1 MSDGTQ
7 KHFRPLVSWP
17 AMSPSLRGLW
27 LELRII
33 PVLLWSF
40 SAITLGTALGAGDDV
55 QGWYYL
61 GAVALGVLIQ
71 GVLAHTV
78 NELEDWRS
86 GTDRHAS
93 PRIISGGSKV
103 LVAGL
108 LTPRA
113 LRILFLVAF
122 VLTAVLGLVLVA
134 SRGLVMLPFGLAGVA
149 GAILYTQPPVR
160 AAYRPFVGEAIA
172 CTCLWLC
179 VTGAAV
185 LQGARISLPI
195 AVAALA
201 VAAYAVGMLMM
212 HHYLD
217 HDADRSASPPKT
229 TSIVRL
235 GLVRGRR
242 YAIGWSTLALL
253 SAAAAAL
260 AQPQLL
266 ALTVAY
272 VAGLACQVR
281 TRPDDV
287 ASVTTNELAVIF
299 FGIAGA
305 LISAALLVPALAWAA
320 LAAAALV
327 ALEMRLAVQ
336 PAETPAA

>member
-1 MSDGTQ
+1 
-7 KHFRPLVSWP
+7 
-17 AMSPSLRGLW
+17 MSPLLRGLW
-27 LELRII
+27 LEVRVI

-40 SAITLGTALGAGDDV
+40 SAITLGTALGAGDQV
-55 QGWYYL
+55 RGWYYL

-93 PRIISGGSKV
+93 PRVISGGSKV

-108 LTPRA
+108 LTQRA
-113 LRILFLVAF
+113 LRLLFAAAF
-122 VLTAVLGLVLVA
+122 GLTTVIGLALVA

-149 GAILYTQPPVR
+149 GAVIYTQPPIR
-160 AAYRPFVGEAIA
+160 AAYRPFAGEAIA

-185 LQGARISLPI
+185 LQGARITPSL
-195 AVAALA
+195 ALAGLA

-217 HDADRSASPPKT
+217 HDADRSASPAKT
-229 TSIVRL
+229 TTIVRL
-235 GLVRGRR
+235 GLVRGHR
-242 YAIGWSTLALL
+242 YAVGWSALALV
-253 SAAAAAL
+253 AATCAAL
-260 AQPQLL
+260 VHAQLL
-266 ALTVAY
+266 PLVAAY
-272 VAGLACQVR
+272 AAGLACHLR
-281 TRPDDV
+281 CRPSDV
-287 ASVTTNELAVIF
+287 SSVTTSELAVIF

-305 LISAALLVPALAWAA
+305 LVSAALIVPALAWSA

>member
-1 MSDGTQ
+1 MGA
-7 KHFRPLVSWP
+7 V
-17 AMSPSLRGLW
+17 ARGLW
-27 LELRII
+27 LELRVI

-40 SAITLGTALGAGDDV
+40 SAITLGTALGGGSDV
-55 QGWYYL
+55 EGWYYL

-71 GVLAHTV
+71 GVLAHTL
-78 NELEDWRS
+78 NEIEDWRS

-108 LTPRA
+108 VTPRA
-113 LRILFLVAF
+113 LRLLFASAF
-122 VLTAVLGLVLVA
+122 ALTTLIGLALVA
-134 SRGLVMLPFGLAGVA
+134 SRGLIMLPFGLAGVA
-149 GAILYTQPPVR
+149 GAILCTQPPVR

-185 LQGARISLPI
+185 LQGARISASI

-229 TSIVRL
+229 TTIVRL
-235 GLVRGRR
+235 GLTRGRQ
-242 YAIGWSTLALL
+242 YAIGWALVALA
-253 SAAAAAL
+253 AAVAAAL
-260 AQPQLL
+260 AHHELL
-266 ALTVAY
+266 PLV
-272 VAGLACQVR
+272 
-281 TRPDDV
+281 
-287 ASVTTNELAVIF
+287 VTYA
-299 FGIAGA
+299 
-305 LISAALLVPALAWAA
+305 
-320 LAAAALV
+320 
-327 ALEMRLAVQ
+327 
-336 PAETPAA
+336 

>member
-1 MSDGTQ
+1 MGS
-7 KHFRPLVSWP
+7 V
-17 AMSPSLRGLW
+17 ARGLW
-27 LELRII
+27 LELRVI

-40 SAITLGTALGAGDDV
+40 SAITLGTAMAGTDV
-55 QGWYYL
+55 NGWYYL

-78 NELEDWRS
+78 NEIEDWRS
-86 GTDRHAS
+86 GTDRHDS

-113 LRILFLVAF
+113 LKMLFVAAF
-122 VLTAVLGLVLVA
+122 ALTTVLGLVLVA

-149 GAILYTQPPVR
+149 GAILYTMPPVR

-172 CTCLWLC
+172 CSCLWLC

-185 LQGARISLPI
+185 LQGGRIDATL
-195 AVAALA
+195 ATVALA
-201 VAAYAVGMLMM
+201 VAAYAVGMLMV

-217 HDADRSASPPKT
+217 YEADRSAKPRKT
-229 TSIVRL
+229 TTIVLL
-235 GLVRGRR
+235 GLVDGRR
-242 YAIGWSTLALL
+242 YAIGWCSLALAC
-253 SAAAAAL
+253 AAGASV
-260 AQPQLL
+260 AQPRLIPL
-266 ALTVAY
+266 AVAY
-272 VAGLACQVR
+272 VGGLACHVR
-281 TRPDDV
+281 CRPDQV
-287 ASVTTNELAVIF
+287 ASVTTSELGIIF

-305 LISAALLVPALAWAA
+305 LISSALLVPALAWAA

>member
-1 MSDGTQ
+1 
-7 KHFRPLVSWP
+7 
-17 AMSPSLRGLW
+17 MSPLLRGLW

-55 QGWYYL
+55 NGWYYL
-61 GAVALGVLIQ
+61 GAVVLGLLIQ

-93 PRIISGGSKV
+93 PRVISGGSKV

-108 LTPRA
+108 LTARA
-113 LRILFLVAF
+113 LRLLFAAAF
-122 VLTAVLGLVLVA
+122 VLTTVIGLALVA
-134 SRGLVMLPFGLAGVA
+134 SRGLIMLPFGLAGVA
-149 GAILYTQPPVR
+149 GAVLYTQPPVR

-172 CTCLWLC
+172 CSCLWLC
-179 VTGAAV
+179 VAGAAV
-185 LQGARISLPI
+185 LQGARITPSI

-217 HDADRSASPPKT
+217 HDADSSATPRKT
-229 TSIVRL
+229 TTIVHL

-242 YAIGWSTLALL
+242 YAIAWCSLALAC
-253 SAAAAAL
+253 AAAAAL
-260 AQPQLL
+260 VHVEL
-266 ALTVAY
+266 APLAVAY
-272 VAGLACQVR
+272 AAGLVCHIR

-287 ASVTTNELAVIF
+287 ASVTGNELAVIF
-299 FGIAGA
+299 FGISGA
-305 LISAALLVPALAWAA
+305 LISSALLVPALAWAA

>member
-1 MSDGTQ
+1 MGA
-7 KHFRPLVSWP
+7 V
-17 AMSPSLRGLW
+17 ARGLW
-27 LELRII
+27 LELRVI

-40 SAITLGTALGAGDDV
+40 SAITLGTALGGGSDV
-55 QGWYYL
+55 EGWYFL

-71 GVLAHTV
+71 GVLAHTL
-78 NELEDWRS
+78 NEIEDWRS
-86 GTDRHAS
+86 GTDRHDS
-93 PRIISGGSKV
+93 PRVISGGSKV

-113 LRILFLVAF
+113 LKLLFAVAF
-122 VLTAVLGLVLVA
+122 VATTVLGLALVA

-149 GAILYTQPPVR
+149 GAVLYTLPPVR
-160 AAYRPFVGEAIA
+160 AAYRPFLGEAIA
-172 CTCLWLC
+172 CICLWLC

-185 LQGARISLPI
+185 LQGGRITATV

-201 VAAYAVGMLMM
+201 VAAYAVGMLMV

-217 HDADRSASPPKT
+217 YEADRSAT
-229 TSIVRL
+229 TIVLL
-235 GLVRGRR
+235 GLRRGRL
-242 YAIGWSTLALL
+242 YAIAWGSVALA
-253 SAAAAAL
+253 SAAGAAVAEPKLIPL
-260 AQPQLL
+260 A
-266 ALTVAY
+266 VAY
-272 VAGLACQVR
+272 VVGIVCHLRC
-281 TRPDDV
+281 RPDDV
-287 ASVTTNELAVIF
+287 ASVTTNEMGIIF

>member
-1 MSDGTQ
+1 
-7 KHFRPLVSWP
+7 
-17 AMSPSLRGLW
+17 MSPLLRGLW

-113 LRILFLVAF
+113 LRLLFVAAF
-122 VLTAVLGLVLVA
+122 ALTTVIGLALVA
-134 SRGLVMLPFGLAGVA
+134 SRGLIMLPFGLAGVA
-149 GAILYTQPPVR
+149 GAVLYTQPPVR

-185 LQGARISLPI
+185 LQGARISPSI

-229 TSIVRL
+229 TTIVRL
-235 GLVRGRR
+235 GLTRGRQ
-242 YAIGWSTLALL
+242 YAIGWASVAL
-253 SAAAAAL
+253 AAAVVAAL
-260 AQPQLL
+260 AHHELL
-266 ALTVAY
+266 PLVVAY
-272 VAGLACQVR
+272 AAGLACHLR
-281 TRPDDV
+281 TRPADV

-320 LAAAALV
+320 LVAAALV

-336 PAETPAA
+336 PAETPVA

>member
-1 MSDGTQ
+1 
-7 KHFRPLVSWP
+7 
-17 AMSPSLRGLW
+17 MSPLLRGLW

-40 SAITLGTALGAGDDV
+40 SAITLGTALGAGSDV
-55 QGWYYL
+55 NGWYYL
-61 GAVALGVLIQ
+61 GAVALGLLIQ

-108 LTPRA
+108 VTPRA
-113 LRILFLVAF
+113 LRLLFAAAF
-122 VLTAVLGLVLVA
+122 ALTTLIGLALVA
-134 SRGLVMLPFGLAGVA
+134 SRGLIMLPFGLAGVA

-160 AAYRPFVGEAIA
+160 AAYRPFIGEAIA

-185 LQGARISLPI
+185 LQGARISASL

-229 TSIVRL
+229 TTIVRL

-242 YAIGWSTLALL
+242 YAIGWCSLAL
-253 SAAAAAL
+253 ACATAAAL
-260 AQPQLL
+260 VHAELL
-266 ALTVAY
+266 PLVVAY
-272 VAGLACQVR
+272 TAGLLCHIR
-281 TRPDDV
+281 TRPADV
-287 ASVTTNELAVIF
+287 ASVTGNELAVIF

-305 LISAALLVPALAWAA
+305 LISSALLVPALAWAA